1 MLLSAALA
9 YMSRLTKRYQASFG
23 AMRIGTFLGGCV
35 PAMAALGL
43 FGPATGL
50 LAPATAQSDKPA
62 TRAENGAKTP
72 EGGTVRGDKARKK
85 PQTSDASPDRS
96 KRRRRGGAM
105 TVRVDKVVRGVLQAT
120 EPILGRLVLR
130 EGGVVAARAA
140 GGVDKIRVQVGD
152 RVQKGDVIA
161 VLDTDIARAKLA
173 YQKAELRIAQQEL
186 ARFELLK
193 SGNSMAFA
201 KAKYE
206 DAQQRVVRAQANVR
220 LAEIALR
227 DAVIRAPY
235 PGIVTKRH
243 TEVGSYVSTG
253 APVVTLI
260 NVDSLEIEVDL
271 PSDRSAGLKPGTT
284 VRFDM
289 RTIRNQRAVVR
300 AVIPE
305 QNALTRTLAVRLTP
319 KFQRADTPGAVN
331 QPVTLH
337 MPTGTPR
344 MAVSVHK
351 DAIVNRGGTNLVYV
365 VVEGKA
371 VPRKVDLGESFGSR
385 FEVLGGVEPG
395 DLVVTRGN
403 ERLRPGQPV
412 AIRKRS

>member
-1 MLLSAALA
+1 
-9 YMSRLTKRYQASFG
+9 
-23 AMRIGTFLGGCV
+23 MRIGTLLGGCV
-35 PAMAALGL
+35 PAMAALVLIGSVAAL
-43 FGPATGL
+43 H
-50 LAPATAQSDKPA
+50 APAAGQTDKPA
-62 TRAENGAKTP
+62 TRAENGTKTP
-72 EGGTVRGDKARKK
+72 EGGPVREDQVRKK
-85 PQTSDASPDRS
+85 PQTSEANPDRS

-105 TVRVDKVVRGVLQAT
+105 TVRVNKVIRGVLQAT

-140 GGVDKIRVQVGD
+140 GGVDAIRVHVGD
-152 RVQKGDVIA
+152 RVKKGDVIA

-173 YQKAELRIAQQEL
+173 FQKAELRLAQQEL
-186 ARFELLK
+186 SRFESLK

-243 TEVGSYVSTG
+243 TEVGAYVSTG
-253 APVVTLI
+253 AAVVTLI

-271 PSDRSAGLKPGTT
+271 TADRATGLKPGVV

-319 KFQRADTPGAVN
+319 KFQRANIRGSVN
-331 QPVTLH
+331 QSVTLH

-344 MAVSVHK
+344 TAISVHK

-365 VVEGKA
+365 VVDGKA
-371 VPRKVDLGESFGSR
+371 VPRKVDLGESFGAR
-385 FEVLGGVEPG
+385 FEVLSGVEPG

>member
-1 MLLSAALA
+1 
-9 YMSRLTKRYQASFG
+9 
-23 AMRIGTFLGGCV
+23 MRIGTLLGGCV
-35 PAMAALGL
+35 PVLAALVL
-43 FGPATGL
+43 VGPAGL
-50 LAPATAQSDKPA
+50 LSAASAQSDKPA
-62 TRAENGAKTP
+62 TRAENGTKTP
-72 EGGTVRGDKARKK
+72 EGGLVRKK
-85 PQTSDASPDRS
+85 PQTSEANPARP
-96 KRRRRGGAM
+96 KGRRRGRAM
-105 TVRVDKVVRGVLQAT
+105 SVRVDKVIRGTLQAT
-120 EPILGRLVLR
+120 EPMLGRLVLR
-130 EGGVVAARAA
+130 EGGIVAARAA
-140 GGVDKIRVQVGD
+140 GGVDAIRVQVGD
-152 RVQKGDVIA
+152 RVKKGDVIA
-161 VLDTDIARAKLA
+161 ILDTDIARAKLSF
-173 YQKAELRIAQQEL
+173 QKAELRIAQQEL
-186 ARFELLK
+186 ARFETLK

-243 TEVGSYVSTG
+243 TEVGSYVATG
-253 APVVTLI
+253 APVITMI

-271 PSDRSAGLKPGTT
+271 PADRTAGLKPGLK

-289 RTIRNQRAVVR
+289 RNIRNQLAEVR

-319 KFQRADTPGAVN
+319 KFRRVDTRGSVN

-344 MAVSVHK
+344 TAVSVHK

-365 VVEGKA
+365 VIDGKA
-371 VPRKVDLGESFGSR
+371 MPRKVDLGESYGSR
-385 FEVLGGVEPG
+385 FEVLSGVEPG